1 VERDASLYAAAEM
14 LSMHTTIPVTDI
26 EFIVQPLH

>member
-14 LSMHTTIPVTDI
+14 LSMHRTTPATAI
-26 EFIVQPLH
+26 EFIV